1 MTTADSPVP
10 ADVSDGVLRG
20 TAHEGVRRALLGA
33 IGLPVSLRVI
43 DAANVPLSGPLLVVA
58 NHQHNADPVLL
69 AAACPRPL
77 FFMAKKELFATP
89 GLGWLLER
97 LGAFPVDRG
106 ASDRHAIRYAEAV
119 LAQGHALA
127 MFPEGTRSRTGRL
140 GEGLP
145 GAGLILLRS
154 GAPVLPVAIAGSE
167 ALPGNGRTTSA
178 SGSGWR
184 PEVSVRFGRPFAVSA
199 VDGGRLT
206 SRDATAQMM
215 GAIRDLLPDRYH
227 PLPADGAQ

>member
-1 MTTADSPVP
+1 MTGGDRPIP
-10 ADVSDGVLRG
+10 ADVSEGVLRG
-20 TAHEGVRRALLGA
+20 TAHEGVRRALLA
-33 IGLPVSLRVI
+33 TIGLPVSLRVVG
-43 DAANVPLSGPLLVVA
+43 AENVPRSGPLLVVC

-154 GAPVLPVAIAGSE
+154 GAPVLPAAVIGSE
-167 ALPGNGRTTSA
+167 ALPGGGGKPNEAGA
-178 SGSGWR
+178 GWR
-184 PEVSVRFGRPFAVSA
+184 PEVTVRFGVPFDASRA
-199 VDGGRLT
+199 DGGRPS
-206 SRDATAQMM
+206 SRDATARMM
-215 GAIRDLLPDRYH
+215 ESIRDLLPERYH
-227 PLPADGAQ
+227 PLPAGEDQ